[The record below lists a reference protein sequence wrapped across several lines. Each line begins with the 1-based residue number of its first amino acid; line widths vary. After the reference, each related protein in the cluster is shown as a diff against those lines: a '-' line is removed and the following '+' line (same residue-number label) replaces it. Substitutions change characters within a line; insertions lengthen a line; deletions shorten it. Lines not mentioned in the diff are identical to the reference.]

1 MTYGVIPQGFN
12 RKPLPVILAEL
23 EAAMITEFGP
33 RVIQTPQ
40 SPLGQIN
47 GLMADLVSDLWEFA
61 EDVYQS
67 YDPDQA
73 EGSRLDTLAKLRLL
87 RRATQESDFDFRQAI
102 TNQGEARVDI
112 QDITRAIKAVPGVTY
127 AKVFLNESQQTDSNR
142 LEPGT
147 ICVAVLGGD
156 ESDLVTAL
164 RSYVVPGISTYG
176 NTYVSTTIEGFCR
189 TFAILRPILVPVTLT
204 VNVKAFRDNLGCPPP
219 SALAIANSLKTAFL
233 TTHEL
238 INGDD
243 ITHFKVR
250 SVIESLFP
258 NVEVVSIVGTRPGPN
273 QFPEPII
280 IIDFLELATV
290 NDVTVNLL

>member
-1 MTYGVIPQGFN
+1 MTYGVVPKGFN
-12 RKPLPVILAEL
+12 RKPLAVILAEL
-23 EAAMITEFGP
+23 EAANITEFGP
-33 RVIQTPQ
+33 KVVQTPQ

-47 GLMADLVSDLWEFA
+47 GLAADMIADLWSFGLS
-61 EDVYQS
+61 VYQS

-73 EGSRLDTLAKLRLL
+73 EGVRLDTLAKLRLL
-87 RRATQESDFDFRQAI
+87 RRATQENDFDFRQAI
-102 TNQGEARVDI
+102 TNQGEARIDI

-127 AKVFLNESQQTDSNR
+127 AKVFLNESQQTDNNR

-156 ESDLVTAL
+156 ESDLVAAL

-204 VNVKAFRDNLGCPPP
+204 VNVKASRDNFGCPPP

-258 NVEVVSIVGTRPGPN
+258 NVEVVSIVGTRPGAS
-273 QFPEPII
+273 FSATGSVL
-280 IIDFLELATV
+280 IDFLELASV
-290 NDVTVNLL
+290 NEVTVNSI